1 MIDATTTTPDPAS
14 AVPYQR
20 LDFVLDAEHEAHQPP
35 EIGKGR
41 RRDDVRL
48 LVSVGDAAPVHTRFA
63 ALGEFLAAGDLVVV
77 NTSATVPA
85 AVDGRLPDGDPIVL
99 HFSGEM
105 PGGEV
110 LVEVRQPVAGT
121 TAPRF
126 VDAPVDVDLLGAGRV
141 RLHAPF
147 AGSRRLWLASAD
159 LAGAPDLPSFLAGH
173 GRPIRYRHVPRD
185 WPIEAY
191 QTVFA
196 REPGSV
202 EMPSAARPFTTELVT
217 DLVGR
222 GIAVAPLLLHTGVS
236 SLEGDERPYPERYRV
251 PRATAD
257 AINGTRQNGGRVIAT
272 GTTVVRALA
281 TVTDDRGV
289 VHPGRG
295 WTEEMVTPDTP
306 VRSVDGLITGWHE
319 PESTH
324 LMMLEAFA
332 GRAALESAYRAALA
346 GGYLWHEFG
355 DSHLIVRA
363 DASR

>member
-1 MIDATTTTPDPAS
+1 MIETTTSAPDVHA
-14 AVPYQR
+14 AR

-35 EIGKGR
+35 ETGGG

-48 LVSVGDAAPVHTRFA
+48 LVSVGDTDPVHARFT
-63 ALGEFLAAGDLVVV
+63 ALGEFLAPGDLLVV

-85 AVDGRLPDGDPIVL
+85 AVDGRLPDGDPIVV

-105 PGGEV
+105 PGGIV
-110 LVEVRQPVAGT
+110 LVEVRQPDAGT

-126 VDAPVDVDLLGAGRV
+126 VDAPTEVDLLGAGRV
-141 RLHAPF
+141 RLHTRF
-147 AGSRRLWLASAD
+147 SGSRRLWLASAD
-159 LAGAPDLPSFLAGH
+159 VGAELALTDFLAAH
-173 GRPIRYRHVPRD
+173 GRPIRYRHVPRE
-185 WPIEAY
+185 WPLDAY

-222 GIAVAPLLLHTGVS
+222 GVALAPLLLHTGVS
-236 SLEGDERPYPERYRV
+236 SLEDDERPYPERYRV
-251 PRATAD
+251 SRSTAD
-257 AINGTRQNGGRVIAT
+257 AINAARQNGGRVIAV

-295 WTEEMVTPDTP
+295 WTEVMVTPDSP
-306 VRSVDGLITGWHE
+306 VPSVDGLVTGWHE

-332 GRAALESAYRAALA
+332 GRPALEQAYRAALA

-355 DSHLIVRA
+355 DSHLIVARG
-363 DASR
+363 ASQ